1 MSNSKTNRSKSKSR
15 SSEQERRLL
24 QLTRD
29 LVKIEQG
36 KKNPNSKVYEAH
48 QNAVKPKEQKAKKT
62 LY

>member
-48 QNAVKPKEQKAKKT
+48 QNAVKPKEQKPKKT